1 VKKIDEMTQPELGA
15 YVQTH
20 LRERGIDVVLSGGA
34 VVAYYTEG
42 KYLSADLD
50 FVNRYGRKRSEIV
63 AAMEELGFKE
73 SGRHFTHPE
82 TNYFIEFPPG
92 PLAIGE
98 AQAIETIERDFKTG
112 TLVLISPTE
121 SVKDR
126 LAWYYHTGDR
136 QSLYHAV
143 LISKTQAIDLE
154 AIEAWSERE
163 GKLEEFK
170 EFRRQYE
177 GDVD

>member
-1 VKKIDEMTQPELGA
+1 MSQPELGA

-20 LRERGIDVVLSGGA
+20 LRDKGIPVVLSGGA

-50 FVNRYGRKRSEIV
+50 FVNQYGRARSEIA

-73 SGRHFTHPE
+73 AGRHFIHPDTE
-82 TNYFIEFPPG
+82 YFIEFPPG

-98 AQAIETIERDFKTG
+98 AHDIEIVERDFDTG
-112 TLVLISPTE
+112 TLVLISPTD

-126 LAWYYHTGDR
+126 LAWYYHAGDR
-136 QSLYHAV
+136 QSLYHAL
-143 LISKTQAIDLE
+143 LISTRQPVDLE
-154 AIEAWSERE
+154 SIEEWSRKE
-163 GKLEEFK
+163 GKLVEFDEFK
-170 EFRRQYE
+170 RRYE
-177 GDVD
+177 EERE

>member
-1 VKKIDEMTQPELGA
+1 VKKIDEMSQPELGA

-20 LRERGIDVVLSGGA
+20 LREKGIEVVLSGGA
-34 VVAYYTEG
+34 VVGYYTEG
-42 KYLSADLD
+42 KYVSADLD
-50 FVNRYGRKRSEIV
+50 FVNRYGRSRSEIV

-73 SGRHFTHPE
+73 SGRHFVHPDSDF
-82 TNYFIEFPPG
+82 FIEFPPG

-98 AQAIETIERDFKTG
+98 AHAIETVERDFETG

-126 LAWYYHTGDR
+126 LAWYYHAGDR
-136 QSLYHAV
+136 QSLHHAV
-143 LISKTQAIDLE
+143 LISKNQTIDIE

-163 GKLEEFK
+163 GKLEEFA
-170 EFRRQYE
+170 EFRGQYE
-177 GDVD
+177 VDVE

>member
-1 VKKIDEMTQPELGA
+1 MKKIDEMTQPELGA
-15 YVQTH
+15 FVQTH
-20 LRERGIDVVLSGGA
+20 LRERSIDVVLSGGA

-50 FVNRYGRKRSEIV
+50 FVNRFGRKRIEIV

-73 SGRHFTHPE
+73 SGRHFTHPD
-82 TNYFIEFPPG
+82 TDYFIEFPPG

-98 AQAIETIERDFKTG
+98 AHDIETIERDFETG

-126 LAWYYHTGDR
+126 LAWYYHADDR
-136 QSLYHAV
+136 QSLHHAL
-143 LISKTQAIDLE
+143 LISKTQSIDLE
-154 AIEAWSERE
+154 AIEAWSEME

-177 GDVD
+177 VDVE